1 MLTYFLLF
9 LAASAA
15 AAATGI
21 LFRPGAWYKGLS
33 KPGFTPP
40 NWVFP
45 VAWSYLYVSVA
56 YAAARVA
63 GLDGAQVALALFAV
77 QIALNTLWTPVFFGA
92 HRLGFGMA
100 VLACLWVA
108 VAAMLVAFLRLDMLA
123 GLLVAPYLAWLTLA
137 GALNF
142 RVWRDNPAR
151 GNPAP

>member
-1 MLTYFLLF
+1 MLTFFALFLL
-9 LAASAA
+9 ASAA

-21 LFRPGAWYKGLS
+21 IFKPGEWYVGLT

-45 VAWSYLYVSVA
+45 VAWTYLYVSVA

-63 GLDGAQVALALFAV
+63 SVEGAQIALALFAV
-77 QIALNTLWTPVFFGA
+77 QIAFNTLWTPVFFGA
-92 HRLGFGMA
+92 HRLGLGMA

-108 VAAMLVAFLRLDMLA
+108 VAAMMLAFFRLDLIA
-123 GLLVAPYLAWLTLA
+123 GLLVIPYLAWLSLA

-142 RVWRDNPAR
+142 RVWRDNR
-151 GNPAP
+151 S

>member
-21 LFRPGAWYKGLS
+21 IFKPGAWYEGLTR
-33 KPGFTPP
+33 PGFTPP

-63 GLDGAQVALALFAV
+63 GYDGAQMALALFAV

-92 HRLGFGMA
+92 HRLGFGML
-100 VLACLWVA
+100 VLSLLWVA
-108 VAAMLVAFLRLDMLA
+108 VAAMMVTFFRVDLIA
-123 GLLVAPYLAWLTLA
+123 GLLVIPYIVWLSLA
-137 GALNF
+137 GALNW
-142 RVWRDNPAR
+142 RVWRDNR
-151 GNPAP
+151 TT